1 MRMNVLD
8 RLMGYLSP
16 QRAVERLKARSMLDT
31 INSLVGGQAGYDAG
45 KLSRLTAGL
54 NRQKINENA
63 VPLAQ
68 LEMLQSRSWDLY
80 RNNPSA
86 KKIVRQIEAKVI
98 GKGMGLESLA
108 TKDDGSPHL
117 EFRKRAKELWQ
128 ALASGFDYR
137 GLPGK
142 GGQSFNDLAKTALR
156 ATILSG
162 NSLNRLRPIS
172 QAKQKARNLAIPLVL
187 QLIDAQ
193 RLDTRVFDYD
203 GNDVYRGVEINADGV
218 RLAYHI
224 LPFHPTDPRNRY
236 SDMTPKRMTVAEIN
250 HTFISDDVDQVLGV
264 PWFSA
269 AIDPLRDTGDYQYN
283 ELKAAAMGACIVM
296 GIRPASGSSGIGLNV
311 ATDGEITD
319 ADGNA
324 ITHISPGMIVNLG
337 ADGVLDGFNPQRPN
351 TNASDFI
358 AHLLRNTATAVPG
371 VKGSTL
377 TGDYRQSSFA
387 SERSADNEIWPEIEG
402 VQEWW
407 AGVFYQPIYQEVLL
421 VAILSGWFDG
431 VITLDEFV
439 ERRSAFVAAQWQGP
453 VARSINPSD
462 DEEASAL
469 AVRNGTSSPQLE
481 CAKKG
486 RNWIEITQQ
495 IKEYIDHVLA
505 LDIPE
510 WAQQQL
516 IMQTIG
522 VASAVDDSSATKPVE
537 GESKDGTSD
546 NSDTAKPKPGKKRF
560 ELPAAVRRP
569 HRISHFEAVP

>member
-1 MRMNVLD
+1 MRLNVLD

-16 QRAVERLKARSMLDT
+16 QRAVERLKARSTLDA

-45 KLSRLTAGL
+45 KLNRLTSAF

-86 KKIVRQIEAKVI
+86 KKIVRQLEAKVI

-108 TKDDGSPHL
+108 TKADGSPHL
-117 EFRKRAKELWQ
+117 EFRRRAKELWQ
-128 ALASGFDYR
+128 ALSKRFDYR

-142 GGQSFNDLAKTALR
+142 GGQSFNDLSKTALR
-156 ATILSG
+156 ATVLSG

-172 QAKQKARNLAIPLVL
+172 QAKQKSRELAIPLVL

-193 RLDTRVFDYD
+193 RLDTSVFEHD
-203 GNDVYRGVEINADGV
+203 GNDVYRGVEMNSDGV

-236 SDMTPKRMTVAEIN
+236 SDMTSQRMTVSEVN
-250 HTFISDDVDQVLGV
+250 HTYVSDDVDQVLGV

-283 ELKAAAMGACIVM
+283 ELKAAAMGACIVL
-296 GIRPASGSSGIGLNV
+296 GIRPPSGSSGIGLNV
-311 ATDGEITD
+311 GDGAITD
-319 ADGNA
+319 PDGNA
-324 ITHISPGMIVNLG
+324 ITHISPGMIANLG
-337 ADGVLDGFNPQRPN
+337 ADGHLEGFNPQRPN

-358 AHLLRNTATAVPG
+358 AHLLRNTATSVPG
-371 VKGSTL
+371 IKGSTL

-387 SERSADNEIWPEIEG
+387 SERSADNEVWPEIEL

-407 AGVFYQPIYQEVLL
+407 AGVFYQPIYEEVLL

-431 VITLDEFV
+431 IIGLEEFV
-439 ERRSAFVAAQWQGP
+439 QRRESFVAAQWQGP

-495 IKEYIDHVLA
+495 VKEYVEHILS
-505 LDIPE
+505 LGLPE
-510 WAQQQL
+510 WVEKQL
-516 IMQTIG
+516 ILQVLG
-522 VASAVDDSSATKPVE
+522 VGSAVDASQATKAAE
-537 GESKDGTSD
+537 SDSKDDG
-546 NSDTAKPKPGKKRF
+546 NSDDKPKPAKKRF
-560 ELPAAVRRP
+560 ELPVSATGRGRTRLSQMEVTP
-569 HRISHFEAVP
+569 